1 MMNGVSEQWQ
11 EPASTSFLLCLNV
24 IMMDYAK
31 VIAPNTSIMDAESL
45 WPDLINRLLESFRSF
60 RKTAAS
66 PPLVNSVYTLGHGLA
81 RLVPN
86 HPRFIDCLTGIVQ
99 VAAALVRSEIAR
111 LRTTAYLQS
120 PDQAKSAL
128 ALARGYSLFKA
139 ASDALSICIDKNVN
153 QITPMTAEFIVE
165 GLTNLLRL
173 SLRAGCE
180 HTQHVIQAHQR
191 KYPEIQ
197 QDDIVKIVVNE
208 WRLDILTKLIM
219 SSQMQLRIFAAP
231 CMCADLVEIWKEN
244 QHGSQPVLQHF
255 SDELKRSGVIDY
267 ILGPTCHPEVT
278 TQSFNIIGFLFAS
291 QTITED
297 QMDLMWRTAT
307 TCQISG
313 VSESLLAMVGNIA
326 NLFSIH
332 DLLSVCRKIQ
342 TVSIENF
349 NPTMKEFCDKIICQL
364 YQKHNSIQDLLPYSL
379 MFRLLR
385 ESSVPGPPFYQVI
398 QKWASDLIPQLLR
411 RGPSPEDRQLL
422 QQECLKDIMEKT
434 RYTLGSIHTLGLLCR
449 PVSRDRDL
457 QQLIS
462 QHNLPQLLVDELEH
476 AIETKEEMGLQHAIS
491 GPENGPRLQLL
502 GSVVLG
508 AERNVLTEGL
518 GRKLWELLVGHRAAS
533 QEDRDCAW
541 SRLNN
546 VMESEAEHPFLE
558 ICFNEY
564 FPTLPAELF
573 RPGSLD
579 FVLHKI
585 LPVLKKSD
593 SFVLEDEESNDH
605 LAIEQLWRVALIA
618 PSGTIEQRAIG
629 ALVKDVY
636 LENPAMKQMPLHR
649 AKKIHLAL
657 VSRCMQQ
664 LSDAA
669 KQCTGGSGIPE
680 DDKADPMDVT
690 VDEQHTSEQE
700 QLFTRSL
707 TIVMEFHKLHR
718 QTPPFSS
725 PDLRSLVL
733 SESKDVAGESAELK
747 VQSFDGHTHTDV
759 KPLAIGRLN
768 TAGSLL
774 ASIRS
779 VTGFDNYRLYYKGQ
793 AFTPSE
799 QDICKSLED
808 LHIHNGLILVKR
820 ETDADE
826 RPVHVRPG
834 ASPVEIEI
842 MRHFEELWQFLAL
855 KETLADKVSKLSV
868 CIRLYLANS
877 FKIYDFLVTL
887 PVDEHIL
894 ELLRRDSTTYQDIF
908 PVGQPLKSL
917 YALYAVNEY
926 LNPLSPLTSPSEESG
941 GYDSALQRLLSLI
954 VSAISDREVI
964 DSGSG
969 AILKAKLASRLV
981 RQFTRI
987 LTGTVP

>member
-1 MMNGVSEQWQ
+1 MGFSNAMARSQQTHHLYFDFHVVFAQLTATFVDMDSAEIINGVSEQGWQ
-11 EPASTSFLLCLNV
+11 EPASGNFLAILFSL
-24 IMMDYAK
+24 MMDYAK
-31 VIAPNTSIMDAESL
+31 AIAPNQNFMDAETV
-45 WPDLINRLLESFRSF
+45 WHDLVNRLLESFRSF
-60 RKTAAS
+60 RKTTTS
-66 PPLVNSVYTLGHGLA
+66 PPMINSVYCLGHGLA
-81 RLVPN
+81 KLIPS
-86 HPRFIDCLTGIVQ
+86 HPRFVECLAGVVL

-111 LRTTAYLQS
+111 LRATAYLQS

-128 ALARGYSLFKA
+128 ALARGYGLFKA
-139 ASDALSICIDKNVN
+139 ASDALYICIDKSVN
-153 QITPMTAEFIVE
+153 QITPMTAEFMVD

-173 SLRAGCE
+173 SLRVGCE
-180 HTQHVIQAHQR
+180 HTQGVIQAHQR
-191 KYPEIQ
+191 QYPEIQ
-197 QDDIVKIVVNE
+197 SEDIVKIVVNE
-208 WRLDILTKLIM
+208 WRLDVLTKLIM

-231 CMCADLVEIWKEN
+231 CMCLDLVEIWKEN

-332 DLLSVCRKIQ
+332 DLLSVCRKLQ
-342 TVSIENF
+342 TVPIENF
-349 NPTMKEFCDKIICQL
+349 SATMKDFCDKIICQL
-364 YQKHNSIQDLLPYSL
+364 YQKHNNIQDLLPYSL
-379 MFRLLR
+379 MFRLLK
-385 ESSVPGPPFYQVI
+385 ESSMPGPPFYQVI

-422 QQECLKDIMEKT
+422 QQECLKDITEKT
-434 RYTLGSIHTLGLLCR
+434 HYTLGSIHALVLLCR

-462 QHNLPQLLVDELEH
+462 QHNLPQLLVDELEY
-476 AIETKEEMGLQHAIS
+476 AIESREEMGLQHAIS
-491 GPENGPRLQLL
+491 GPENAPRLQLL

-508 AERNVLTEGL
+508 AERNVLTDEL
-518 GRKLWELLVGHRAAS
+518 GRRLWELLVGSGAAS

-541 SRLNN
+541 LRLNS
-546 VMESEAEHPFLE
+546 VMESEAGHPFLE
-558 ICFNEY
+558 TCFKEY
-564 FPTLPAELF
+564 FTTLSPELF

-579 FVLHKI
+579 FILHKI
-585 LPVLKKSD
+585 LPLLKEPD
-593 SFVLEDEESNDH
+593 CFVLEDAESSDY
-605 LAIEQLWRVALIA
+605 LAVEQLWRVALIA
-618 PSGTIEQRAIG
+618 PSGTVEQRAIE
-629 ALVKDVY
+629 ALVRDVY
-636 LENPAMKQMPLHR
+636 LENAAMKQMPLHR
-649 AKKIHLAL
+649 ARKIHLAL

-669 KQCTGGSGIPE
+669 KQCTAENRTPE
-680 DDKADPMDVT
+680 EDRADPMDVT
-690 VDEQHTSEQE
+690 VDEMQTSEQE
-700 QLFTRSL
+700 QLFRRSL
-707 TIVMEFHKLHR
+707 TIVMEFHKLHQ

-733 SESKDVAGESAELK
+733 SEHKDVAGESAELK
-747 VQSFDGHTHTDV
+747 VQSFDGDTHTDV

-799 QDICKSLED
+799 QDVCRSLED

-820 ETDADE
+820 EMDADE

-855 KETLADKVSKLSV
+855 KETLADKVGSSSIDV
-868 CIRLYLANS
+868 
-877 FKIYDFLVTL
+877 
-887 PVDEHIL
+887 
-894 ELLRRDSTTYQDIF
+894 
-908 PVGQPLKSL
+908 
-917 YALYAVNEY
+917 
-926 LNPLSPLTSPSEESG
+926 
-941 GYDSALQRLLSLI
+941 
-954 VSAISDREVI
+954 ISI
-964 DSGSG
+964 S
-969 AILKAKLASRLV
+969 
-981 RQFTRI
+981 
-987 LTGTVP
+987 